1 MFIREQQMGYWYG
14 QRAEYDAHGGV
25 YERHET
31 KANTK
36 SQLLIAST
44 SYFIAY
50 PALAPRRL
58 ALLVMNPYEFYGHQ
72 HDFGIR
78 EREENSQRR
87 CRE

>member
-1 MFIREQQMGYWYG
+1 MRYGYG
-14 QRAEYDAHGGV
+14 QRAEYDAHGRF
-25 YERHET
+25 YERQET

-58 ALLVMNPYEFYGHQ
+58 ALLVTNPYEFY
-72 HDFGIR
+72 
-78 EREENSQRR
+78 
-87 CRE
+87 